1 MKSHDLKKALCQWTA
16 MLALVVS
23 GAVWAANGVDFSQSP
38 EVSGTQE
45 GAIRMPKEQERM
57 PLNYVNQPP
66 MIPHSVEG
74 YQVTTNTN
82 RCLQCHGVESY
93 RTTGAPRISPTHFM
107 DSDGKVGAE
116 VAPRRYF
123 CLQCHVPQAD
133 TASPVKK
140 PAQFA
145 ACSLVTLILIL
156 VLIAAAKAM
165 SIAIP
170 WGLMPVGSIRTVPML
185 MEW

>member
-1 MKSHDLKKALCQWTA
+1 MKSHDLMKALCQWMAT
-16 MLALVVS
+16 LALVVS
-23 GAVWAANGVDFSQSP
+23 GAVWAANGVDLSQSP

-93 RTTGAPRISPTHFM
+93 RTTSRRVVISACSATYR
-107 DSDGKVGAE
+107 SLI
-116 VAPRRYF
+116 PRR
-123 CLQCHVPQAD
+123 LSTIPLPPRKV
-133 TASPVKK
+133 TGNKRSLWKILTVN
-140 PAQFA
+140 PA
-145 ACSLVTLILIL
+145 
-156 VLIAAAKAM
+156 
-165 SIAIP
+165 
-170 WGLMPVGSIRTVPML
+170 G
-185 MEW
+185 

>member
-57 PLNYVNQPP
+57 PLNYVNQPR
-66 MIPHSVEG
+66 MIPDSV
-74 YQVTTNTN
+74 
-82 RCLQCHGVESY
+82 
-93 RTTGAPRISPTHFM
+93 
-107 DSDGKVGAE
+107 DGRVKETDRLFAMATELRKVGAE

-133 TASPVKK
+133 TAP
-140 PAQFA
+140 
-145 ACSLVTLILIL
+145 I
-156 VLIAAAKAM
+156 
-165 SIAIP
+165 
-170 WGLMPVGSIRTVPML
+170 VGNTFTPSKGYGK
-185 MEW
+185 

>member
-116 VAPRRYF
+116 VAPHRYF

-133 TASPVKK
+133 TAP
-140 PAQFA
+140 
-145 ACSLVTLILIL
+145 I
-156 VLIAAAKAM
+156 
-165 SIAIP
+165 
-170 WGLMPVGSIRTVPML
+170 VGNTFTPSKGYGK
-185 MEW
+185 

>member
-1 MKSHDLKKALCQWTA
+1 MKSHDLIKALSQWMA
-16 MLALVVS
+16 ALALLVS
-23 GAVWAANGVDFSQSP
+23 GAVWAANGVDLSQSP

-45 GAIRMPKEQERM
+45 GAIRMPKEQVRM

-66 MIPHSVEG
+66 MVPHSVEG

-107 DSDGKVGAE
+107 DSDGKVLGE

-123 CLQCHVPQAD
+123 CLQCHVPQAMPRRLLKIPSPPRKV
-133 TASPVKK
+133 TGNKRSLWKILTVNQAGLSASGNGGVA
-140 PAQFA
+140 PAVWRSA
-145 ACSLVTLILIL
+145 RCC
-156 VLIAAAKAM
+156 
-165 SIAIP
+165 
-170 WGLMPVGSIRTVPML
+170 
-185 MEW
+185 

>member
-93 RTTGAPRISPTHFM
+93 RTLARRVSVLLTLWTATAKWARKWLRVVISVCNVTYAGRYRANRGEYRLPHQKVTGNKRLLWEILT
-107 DSDGKVGAE
+107 V
-116 VAPRRYF
+116 
-123 CLQCHVPQAD
+123 
-133 TASPVKK
+133 
-140 PAQFA
+140 
-145 ACSLVTLILIL
+145 SLV
-156 VLIAAAKAM
+156 
-165 SIAIP
+165 
-170 WGLMPVGSIRTVPML
+170 
-185 MEW
+185 

>member
-1 MKSHDLKKALCQWTA
+1 MEFGSEIRKSHDLKKALCQWTA

-93 RTTGAPRISPTHFM
+93 RTTGRQSGRG
-107 DSDGKVGAE
+107 SGS
-116 VAPRRYF
+116 
-123 CLQCHVPQAD
+123 
-133 TASPVKK
+133 ASL
-140 PAQFA
+140 FL
-145 ACSLVTLILIL
+145 S
-156 VLIAAAKAM
+156 AM
-165 SIAIP
+165 SRTAGRYRANRGEYLYPIKR
-170 WGLMPVGSIRTVPML
+170 LREIRGYYGKF
-185 MEW
+185 

>member
-1 MKSHDLKKALCQWTA
+1 
-16 MLALVVS
+16 
-23 GAVWAANGVDFSQSP
+23 
-38 EVSGTQE
+38 
-45 GAIRMPKEQERM
+45 MPKEQDRM

-93 RTTGAPRISPTHFM
+93 RTTARRALVLLTLWTATA
-107 DSDGKVGAE
+107 KWGAE

-133 TASPVKK
+133 TAP
-140 PAQFA
+140 
-145 ACSLVTLILIL
+145 I
-156 VLIAAAKAM
+156 
-165 SIAIP
+165 
-170 WGLMPVGSIRTVPML
+170 VGNTFTPSKGYGK
-185 MEW
+185 

>member
-1 MKSHDLKKALCQWTA
+1 
-16 MLALVVS
+16 
-23 GAVWAANGVDFSQSP
+23 
-38 EVSGTQE
+38 
-45 GAIRMPKEQERM
+45 M

-133 TASPVKK
+133 TAPIVGNTFTPSKVTGNKRLLWEILTV
-140 PAQFA
+140 
-145 ACSLVTLILIL
+145 SLV
-156 VLIAAAKAM
+156 
-165 SIAIP
+165 
-170 WGLMPVGSIRTVPML
+170 
-185 MEW
+185 

>member
-45 GAIRMPKEQERM
+45 GAIRMPKEQDRM

-82 RCLQCHGVESY
+82 RCLHGD
-93 RTTGAPRISPTHFM
+93 AF
-107 DSDGKVGAE
+107 SDNEFDHAGN
-116 VAPRRYF
+116 
-123 CLQCHVPQAD
+123 
-133 TASPVKK
+133 K
-140 PAQFA
+140 PF
-145 ACSLVTLILIL
+145 V
-156 VLIAAAKAM
+156 
-165 SIAIP
+165 
-170 WGLMPVGSIRTVPML
+170 
-185 MEW
+185 